1 MKMPY
6 GNHRE
11 IGNRDERKGKM
22 MILRTLLENNLSQ
35 NKALIAEHGL
45 SFMVETAHTKIL
57 FDCSAGS
64 AARKNAGKMNVPL
77 TDVDYVVLSH
87 SHYDHA
93 GGYPDMVAH
102 GVHAPLITGPQFFE
116 EKYARE
122 GGKYVYLGCGFGE
135 DFLVGNGIERRVCE
149 GCETLAPGCHVA
161 GGFRRIYDF
170 EKAPPRFVRQTA
182 EGMVADDFPD
192 EVCLVL
198 ESEKG
203 LILIVG
209 CSHPGILNMIESVRE
224 RFGQPVY
231 AVFGGS
237 HLVEADEVRLEE
249 TMKILKD
256 MGIAL
261 AGFNHC
267 TGDTA
272 QSRLAACGGGA
283 EYSHLKAGDCIFL
296 P

>member
-1 MKMPY
+1 
-6 GNHRE
+6 
-11 IGNRDERKGKM
+11 M
-22 MILRTLLENNLSQ
+22 MILRTLLENSISQ
-35 NKALIAEHGL
+35 NKALTAEHGL
-45 SFMVETAHTKIL
+45 SFMVETEHAKIL

-64 AARKNAGKMNVPL
+64 AARKNAGKMNVSL

-93 GGYPDMVAH
+93 GGYPDMAAH
-102 GVHAPLITGPQFFE
+102 GACAPLVTGPRFFE
-116 EKYARE
+116 EKYARD

-135 DFLVGNGIERRVCE
+135 SFLTENGIEHLVCE
-149 GCETLAPGCHVA
+149 GCETLAEGCHVV
-161 GGFRRIYDF
+161 GGFKRIYDF
-170 EKAPPRFVRQTA
+170 EKAPSRFVRQTR
-182 EGMVADDFPD
+182 EGMIPDDFPD
-192 EVCLVL
+192 EICLVI
-198 ESEKG
+198 ESTKG
-203 LILIVG
+203 LIMIVG

-237 HLVEADEVRLEE
+237 HLVEADEERLLK

-272 QSRLAACGGGA
+272 QNRFAASDGSA
-283 EYSHLKAGDCIFL
+283 AYSHLKAGDCIFL

>member
-1 MKMPY
+1 M
-6 GNHRE
+6 
-11 IGNRDERKGKM
+11 I
-22 MILRTLLENNLSQ
+22 ILRTLLENNLSK
-35 NKALIAEHGL
+35 NRALIAEHGL
-45 SFMVETAHTKIL
+45 SFMVETEYVKIL

-64 AARKNAGKMNVPL
+64 AAGKNARKMNVSL

-93 GGYPDMVAH
+93 GGYPDMTAH
-102 GVHAPLITGPQFFE
+102 GVHAPLITGPRFFE

-135 DFLVGNGIERRVCE
+135 DFLAENGIEYRVCE
-149 GCETLAPGCHVA
+149 ECETLAKGCHVV
-161 GGFRRIYDF
+161 GDFKRVYDF
-170 EKAPPRFVRQTA
+170 EKAPSRFVRQTKD
-182 EGMVADDFPD
+182 GMVADDFPD

-203 LILIVG
+203 LVMIVG
-209 CSHPGILNMIESVRE
+209 CSHPGILNMIDSVRR
-224 RFGQPVY
+224 RFGQQVY

-237 HLVEADEVRLEE
+237 HLVEADEERLVE
-249 TMKILKD
+249 TMKILTD
-256 MGIAL
+256 MGIAF

-267 TGDTA
+267 TGETA
-272 QSRLAACGGGA
+272 QNRLSQNEDGMLC
-283 EYSHLKAGDCIFL
+283 SHLKAGDCIFL

>member
-1 MKMPY
+1 
-6 GNHRE
+6 
-11 IGNRDERKGKM
+11 
-22 MILRTLLENNLSQ
+22 MIVLRTLLENNLSR
-35 NKALIAEHGL
+35 NRALIAEHGL
-45 SFMVETAHTKIL
+45 SFMVETKKAKIL

-64 AARKNAGKMNVPL
+64 AARKNAEKMNVSL
-77 TDVDYVVLSH
+77 TDADYVVLSH

-93 GGYPDMVAH
+93 GGYPDMVDH
-102 GVHAPLITGPQFFE
+102 GIRAPLITGPQFFE

-135 DFLVGNGIERRVCE
+135 DFLSKNGIERRVCG
-149 GCETLAPGCHVA
+149 GCETLTEGCLVV

-170 EKAPPRFVRQTA
+170 EKAPSRFVRQT
-182 EGMVADDFPD
+182 EDGMVMDDFPD

-203 LILIVG
+203 LIMVVG

-237 HLVEADEVRLEE
+237 HLVEADEARLEK
-249 TMKILKD
+249 TMKILQD
-256 MGIAL
+256 MGITF

-272 QSRLAACGGGA
+272 QERLSQNGEGML
-283 EYSHLKAGDCIFL
+283 YSHLKAGDCIFL

>member
-1 MKMPY
+1 
-6 GNHRE
+6 
-11 IGNRDERKGKM
+11 
-22 MILRTLLENNLSQ
+22 MIVLRTLLENNLSK
-35 NKALIAEHGL
+35 NRALIAEHGL
-45 SFMVETAHTKIL
+45 SFMVETEDAKIL

-64 AARKNAGKMNVPL
+64 AARKNAEKMNVSL
-77 TDVDYVVLSH
+77 ADADYVVLSH

-93 GGYPDMVAH
+93 GGYPDMVSH
-102 GVHAPLITGPQFFE
+102 GVHAPLITGPRFFE

-122 GGKYVYLGCGFGE
+122 DGKYVYLGCGFGE
-135 DFLVGNGIERRVCE
+135 NFLTENGIDYRVCE
-149 GCETLAPGCHVA
+149 EWETLAKGCHVV
-161 GGFRRIYDF
+161 GGFKRSYDF
-170 EKAPPRFVRQTA
+170 EKVPSRFVRQTKD
-182 EGMVADDFPD
+182 GMAADDFPD

-203 LILIVG
+203 FVMVVG

-237 HLVEADEVRLEE
+237 HLVEADEARLEE
-249 TMKILKD
+249 TVKILKD
-256 MGIAL
+256 MGITF

-267 TGDTA
+267 TGETA
-272 QSRLAACGGGA
+272 QNRLSQNGEGML
-283 EYSHLKAGDCIFL
+283 YSHLKVGDCIFL

>member
-1 MKMPY
+1 M
-6 GNHRE
+6 
-11 IGNRDERKGKM
+11 I
-22 MILRTLLENNLSQ
+22 ILRTLLENNLSQ
-35 NKALIAEHGL
+35 NKALTAGHGL
-45 SFMVETAHTKIL
+45 SFLVETERTKIL

-64 AARKNAGKMNVPL
+64 AARENAAKMNADP
-77 TDVDYVVLSH
+77 TEADYVVLSH

-102 GVHAPLITGPQFFE
+102 GVRAPLITGPEFFE

-122 GGKYVYLGCGFGE
+122 GEKYVYLGCGFGE
-135 DFLVGNGIERRVCE
+135 NFLVENGISHRVCR
-149 GCETLAPGCHVA
+149 GFETLEKGCYAV
-161 GGFRRIYDF
+161 GGFKRFYDF
-170 EKAPPRFVRQTA
+170 EKAPARFVRRTA
-182 EGMVADDFPD
+182 AGMIEDDFPD
-192 EVCLVL
+192 EICLVL

-203 LILIVG
+203 LVMIVG

-237 HLVEADEVRLEE
+237 HLVEADEARLGE
-249 TMKILKD
+249 TMRIVKE

-272 QSRLAACGGGA
+272 QNCLSQNLLQNNDGTL
-283 EYSHLKAGDCIFL
+283 YTHLKTGDCIFL
-296 P
+296 S